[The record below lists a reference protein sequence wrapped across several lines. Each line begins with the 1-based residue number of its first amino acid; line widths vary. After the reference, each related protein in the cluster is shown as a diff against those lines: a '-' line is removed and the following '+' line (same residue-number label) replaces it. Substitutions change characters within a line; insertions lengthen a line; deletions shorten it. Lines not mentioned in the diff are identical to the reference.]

1 MKTLNDQDIFKIRSC
16 LLDLYTDFANQS
28 NALNARNDVS
38 WDCYDKD
45 NWNNLIDIVLDMC
58 KILDINLD
66 IEEED
71 NENN

>member
-1 MKTLNDQDIFKIRSC
+1 MNTLKDQDIVK
-16 LLDLYTDFANQS
+16 LKDNLMNLYTDFSNQS
-28 NALNARNDVS
+28 DALNARNDVS

-58 KILDINLD
+58 KRLDINLD

-71 NENN
+71 NE

>member
-1 MKTLNDQDIFKIRSC
+1 MKTLNDRDIIKIKSC

-28 NALNARNDVS
+28 NALNARNDIS

-66 IEEED
+66 EEE
-71 NENN
+71 EE

>member
-1 MKTLNDQDIFKIRSC
+1 MKTLKDQDIVKLKDS
-16 LLDLYTDFANQS
+16 LLDLYTNFANQS
-28 NALNARNDVS
+28 DSLNARNDVS

-66 IEEED
+66 EEEED
-71 NENN
+71 NE